1 MVAIL
6 WPYMEKINRVIEIL
20 IWTSLKA
27 DLIGVFIQTH
37 KNNKSQSSNL

>member
-6 WPYMEKINRVIEIL
+6 WPYMEKISRIIETL

-27 DLIGVFIQTH
+27 DLTGVFIQIH
-37 KNNKSQSSNL
+37 KNNKSQSYNL